1 MARVLVADPIDARG
15 IDRLIAAG
23 HQVDVRKGL
32 TEDDLVAVVGDYEAM
47 IVRSETRVTAR
58 VIEHATKMV
67 GIGRAGVGVDNIDVD
82 AATQYGIAVVNAPTG
97 NTIAAAE
104 HAFALMMSLAR
115 NIPQADASMRRGE
128 WMRSR
133 FMGVELRNKTL
144 GLIGLGRVGSE
155 VALRARA
162 FQMHVIAYDP
172 YVSQER
178 VRSLGVEA
186 VSMEELLQQSDFIS
200 IHTPLTAG
208 TKSLLGEREFA
219 LLKPGVRIV
228 NAARGGLVDEHLL
241 HKALADGAVAG
252 AALDVFPEEPPK
264 DLALVEDGTAVL
276 TPHLG
281 ASTEEAQVEVAFE
294 VVDQLIAI
302 LNGSAAP
309 HTINM
314 PFVPPEV
321 REALGPYLPVAT
333 TMARIAIQ
341 LVRGQLESV
350 TVRVAGE
357 IAQYDIDILSS
368 AALVGVLNAA
378 TDVRVNLVNAPAMAH
393 ERGIKVIEEKDPE
406 GDEEYVNLVGVEVR
420 STVDTSYLAGT
431 SVHGRVHLLRVNDF
445 YLDMEPSAPYMLF
458 TTHTDQPGI
467 IGKLG
472 TIAGEHDVNI
482 SFMEVG
488 RAAPRGAA
496 TMIVGFD
503 DPVTDEMLADIRAID
518 GMAVAKIVENQMAE
532 AFAPRLRGA

>member
-1 MARVLVADPIDARG
+1 
-15 IDRLIAAG
+15 
-23 HQVDVRKGL
+23 
-32 TEDDLVAVVGDYEAM
+32 
-47 IVRSETRVTAR
+47 
-58 VIEHATKMV
+58 
-67 GIGRAGVGVDNIDVD
+67 
-82 AATQYGIAVVNAPTG
+82 
-97 NTIAAAE
+97 
-104 HAFALMMSLAR
+104 
-115 NIPQADASMRRGE
+115 
-128 WMRSR
+128 
-133 FMGVELRNKTL
+133 
-144 GLIGLGRVGSE
+144 
-155 VALRARA
+155 
-162 FQMHVIAYDP
+162 
-172 YVSQER
+172 
-178 VRSLGVEA
+178 
-186 VSMEELLQQSDFIS
+186 
-200 IHTPLTAG
+200 
-208 TKSLLGEREFA
+208 
-219 LLKPGVRIV
+219 
-228 NAARGGLVDEHLL
+228 
-241 HKALADGAVAG
+241 
-252 AALDVFPEEPPK
+252 
-264 DLALVEDGTAVL
+264 
-276 TPHLG
+276 
-281 ASTEEAQVEVAFE
+281 
-294 VVDQLIAI
+294 
-302 LNGSAAP
+302 
-309 HTINM
+309 
-314 PFVPPEV
+314 
-321 REALGPYLPVAT
+321 
-333 TMARIAIQ
+333 MARIAIQ

-393 ERGIKVIEEKDPE
+393 ERGIKIIEEKDPE